1 MAKSGATILQQ
12 QNLLARDFGSV
23 TYTPPSVWY
32 IGVSTTTIN
41 EDGTGVSEPSDPAYE
56 RVAVDNNTASWEDL
70 LSGTGRQNI
79 TIVEFPPATVNQGT
93 ITYLGLFDAPTGGN
107 VRYYAELVNPKT
119 VGVDD
124 VLRIDS
130 SNLQIRLQPTV

>member
-12 QNLLARDFGSV
+12 QYLLSRDFGGVS
-23 TYTPPSVWY
+23 YNPPTVWY

-41 EDGTGVSEPSDPAYE
+41 ENGTGVLEPTDPSYG
-56 RVAVDNNTASWEDL
+56 RVALDNNTSNWANL
-70 LSGTGRQNI
+70 ISGTGRQND
-79 TIVEFPPATVNQGT
+79 IVAEFNPATVNQGT
-93 ITYLGLFDAPTGGN
+93 ITYLGLFDAATGGN

-119 VGVDD
+119 VGADD

-130 SNLQIRLQPTV
+130 GNLQIRLQPTV